1 MTEKV
6 SIKGKEIW
14 IVIEPHA
21 MERSNPNVIT
31 TEYFTASYHVK
42 DPVESP
48 AILFTKEDTSPCMF
62 ESPVAALEYANEK
75 LLGLI

>member
-6 SIKGKEIW
+6 SIKGRDVW
-14 IVIEPHA
+14 IVIDPHP
-21 MERSNPNVIT
+21 MDRSNGHVIP

-42 DPVESP
+42 EPAESP
-48 AILFTKEDTSPCMF
+48 GILFTEENKAPCLF